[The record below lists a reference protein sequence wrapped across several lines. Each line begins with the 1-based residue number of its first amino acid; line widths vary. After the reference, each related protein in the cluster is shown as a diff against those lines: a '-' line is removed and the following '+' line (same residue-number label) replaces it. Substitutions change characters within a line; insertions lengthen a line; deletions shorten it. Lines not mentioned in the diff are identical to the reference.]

1 VPAAVLRDEIS
12 CDDLSGQPN
21 PACMISYDI
30 QFHKNFFREIKFLFR
45 IQIPD
50 PGPVSKFLT
59 VRVQTFHPFWVPDPG
74 PVSKFFNCPGPDFSP
89 ILDF

>member
-21 PACMISYDI
+21 PTCMISYDI

-45 IQIPD
+45 IPI
-50 PGPVSKFLT
+50 
-59 VRVQTFHPFWVPDPG
+59 PDPG
-74 PVSKFFNCPGPDFSP
+74 PVSKFFNCPGPDLSP
-89 ILDF
+89 ILGPGSGTRI